1 MKNSWRPWALG
12 AKQLAGLALVG
23 LVATGQAQ
31 TVNSPPDLTLGAKLA
46 AESCAVCHGQQGGGA
61 TPDFPRLAGQNER
74 YLVKQLRDFASGV
87 RKSDTM
93 KEKAGVLNE
102 VAIQALAK
110 YYQSQTPVVKTSDD
124 PALAAVG
131 AFIYERGNPYAGL
144 PACLSCHGT
153 AARGNAELPR
163 LAGQHPRYI
172 EVQLKQ
178 FSQRL
183 RTNDSSIMGVVASRL
198 TELETKA
205 VAEYLGAMK

>member
-1 MKNSWRPWALG
+1 MKNSWSPWGFGL
-12 AKQLAGLALVG
+12 KRLACSALVA
-23 LVATGQAQ
+23 VAAAGHAQ
-31 TVNSPPDLTLGAKLA
+31 TANPGADLTLGAKLA

-87 RKSDTM
+87 RKSETM

-102 VAIQALAK
+102 TAIQALAK
-110 YYQSQTPVVKTSDD
+110 YYQSQTPLVKATDD

-172 EVQLKQ
+172 EAQLKQ